1 MVPKH
6 KHMRSLYKRFF
17 PLPSSNTEG
26 NGGKDPIIGNVNYLL
41 MRSVMH
47 IGTAFAFLYTIH
59 FSFKGLKQSTARVK
73 QAVAM
78 MMTGKEKEREREG
91 EETGAC
97 VCV

>member
-1 MVPKH
+1 
-6 KHMRSLYKRFF
+6 
-17 PLPSSNTEG
+17 
-26 NGGKDPIIGNVNYLL
+26 

-78 MMTGKEKEREREG
+78 MMTGKEKERERERRRRNR
-91 EETGAC
+91 C
-97 VCV
+97 MYVCLNVFE

>member
-1 MVPKH
+1 
-6 KHMRSLYKRFF
+6 
-17 PLPSSNTEG
+17 
-26 NGGKDPIIGNVNYLL
+26 

-78 MMTGKEKEREREG
+78 MMTGKEKEREREK
-91 EETGAC
+91 EKKQVH
-97 VCV
+97 VCVFECV